1 MGRASY
7 GEDEY
12 GYSNILDRRPKRSRL
27 DLNDLKKRIV
37 EQQKHDRKN
46 NILILSGA
54 ASIATIVILVLLI

>member
-1 MGRASY
+1 MGRADY

-12 GYSNILDRRPKRSRL
+12 GYSNVLDRRPKQSRL

-37 EQQKHDRKN
+37 DQQKHDRKN

-54 ASIATIVILVLLI
+54 ASVAAIVILVLTI